1 MEFKLAVGQLVAA
14 AFDLNAGA
22 PVVPGPD
29 GKVELE
35 IVERPA
41 PLVKNKALQR
51 AVGQRVEDA
60 QLGAARGLA
69 SPLRGGIS
77 WGTFAYRCSLFLKI
91 DGRIAPV
98 GRIAE

>member
-1 MEFKLAVGQLVAA
+1 MEFKLAVGQLVVS

-29 GKVELE
+29 GEVELE

-51 AVGQRVEDA
+51 AVGQRVEDT
-60 QLGAARGLA
+60 QLGAACRLA
-69 SPLRGGIS
+69 AALGGNVVGYILTLILLVDGVCA
-77 WGTFAYRCSLFLKI
+77 WI
-91 DGRIAPV
+91 DSAK
-98 GRIAE
+98 

>member
-1 MEFKLAVGQLVAA
+1 MEFKLAVGQLVVS

-29 GKVELE
+29 GEVELE

-41 PLVKNKALQR
+41 PLVTNKALQR

-60 QLGAARGLA
+60 QLGTACQAC
-69 SPLRGGIS
+69 GGA
-77 WGTFAYRCSLFLKI
+77 WGGTFSGIFSR
-91 DGRIAPV
+91 
-98 GRIAE
+98 